1 MAQTFFGVLYMY
13 VSIGTPPENLCKKTN
28 NIKFDRA
35 EFSGQWILYVWPI
48 AILILMM
55 VRLIVFHRQLSFVSW
70 FIASPHL
77 LLCRISEAGFS
88 GQRLLVRPGSGHWP
102 AEGNRYNLSS
112 WTPSNMYSWT
122 TFILS
127 SWTPSSLSSW
137 TPSSLSSFKVICSEK
152 IAAIGSQNITL
163 V

>member
-1 MAQTFFGVLYMY
+1 MAQTFFWVLYMY
-13 VSIGTPPENLCKKTN
+13 RNSPESLCKKKN
-28 NIKFDRA
+28 NVKFDRA

-77 LLCRISEAGFS
+77 LLRRISEAGFS

-112 WTPSNMYSWT
+112 WT

-127 SWTPSSLSSW
+127 SWTPSSLSSWTPYNMSSW

>member
-112 WTPSNMYSWT
+112 WATFILSIWTPSS
-122 TFILS
+122 LS
-127 SWTPSSLSSW
+127 SWTPYNMSSW